1 MLKPAKIS
9 TAFRGVI
16 LIKSYLYGFD
26 RRDGFKE
33 DEVESYI
40 SVVLEIRSIIL
51 LFSLS

>member
-9 TAFRGVI
+9 IAFRGVI

-26 RRDGFKE
+26 RRDGFKKE

-40 SVVLEIRSIIL
+40 NVVLIIL
-51 LFSLS
+51 LISLS

>member
-26 RRDGFKE
+26 RRDGFKKE

-40 SVVLEIRSIIL
+40 GVVLIIL
-51 LFSLS
+51 LISLS